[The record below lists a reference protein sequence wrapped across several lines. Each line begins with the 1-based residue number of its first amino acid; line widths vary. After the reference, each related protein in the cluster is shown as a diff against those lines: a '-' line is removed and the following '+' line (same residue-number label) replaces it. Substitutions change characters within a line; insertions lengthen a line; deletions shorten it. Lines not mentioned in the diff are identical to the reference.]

1 MKNRLNAPFNAK
13 NRPKKEV
20 DYYTPKRAF
29 AQIMEHYP
37 AESHVDL
44 FGSEEARKS
53 DRKRIKADRR
63 VTAVLDK
70 LVSDFLGD
78 VNEDEISVDRIKA
91 RARAKDAVITKLSR
105 SKEVMSSLEMADF
118 FNEAPTKKQGVVTAK
133 GIVTKNPTAPS
144 MTDFKIDVEKQVR
157 KVIRTHDHMVKFI
170 KRYIFDIEDLTKE
183 EQHLFS
189 GFEQRIGRLFIQA
202 KIYPLGKYLISIRKD
217 KATQ

>member
-1 MKNRLNAPFNAK
+1 MKNRIHTPFNAK
-13 NRPKKEV
+13 NRAVKNEP

-29 AQIMEHYP
+29 DQIMEHYP
-37 AESHVDL
+37 AESHVNL
-44 FGSEEARKS
+44 FGSEDARKA
-53 DRKRIKADRR
+53 DRTRIKAD
-63 VTAVLDK
+63 LK
-70 LVSDFLGD
+70 LTYDFYD
-78 VNEDEISVDRIKA
+78 AKPVKDRKGKA
-91 RARAKDAVITKLSR
+91 
-105 SKEVMSSLEMADF
+105 
-118 FNEAPTKKQGVVTAK
+118 QGVIAAK
-133 GIVTKNPTAPS
+133 GTPVKNPTAPS

-217 KATQ
+217 KVSQ